1 MNHSSLIH
9 GSGLVALKLEGIRI
23 PTRRLTV
30 STIPDGLD
38 LKDVAPPESGID
50 SPKYGG
56 SVTGGSVMSGS
67 ACYTV

>member
-9 GSGLVALKLEGIRI
+9 GLVALKLEGIRI
-23 PTRRLTV
+23 PTRRLGAV
-30 STIPDGLD
+30 SPIPDGLD